1 MELDLDPS
9 SPVPLYLQLVE
20 QVRRLVALGAL
31 RPGDQ
36 LPTVRELAVRT
47 RVNRNTVGRAIQSL
61 EREGVVRT
69 RVGQGTFVVADGASN
84 IDPARREKGLEEA
97 LDRLLIEA
105 HTLGV
110 PLEELGWRLSRRID
124 AFVARRASEIRESS
138 GTEKE
143 DER

>member
-1 MELDLDPS
+1 MDLDLDPT
-9 SPVPLYLQLVE
+9 SPIPLYLQLVE

-31 RPGDQ
+31 RPGDR

-47 RVNRNTVGRAIQSL
+47 RVNRNTVGRAIQCL

-69 RVGQGTFVVADGASN
+69 RVGQGTFVVGDGVSS
-84 IDPARREKGLEEA
+84 IDPARREKALEEA
-97 LDRLLIEA
+97 LDRLLVEA

-124 AFVARRASEIRESS
+124 AFVERRARGGRSTSERR
-138 GTEKE
+138 E

>member
-47 RVNRNTVGRAIQSL
+47 RGLVKRFGRFT
-61 EREGVVRT
+61 T
-69 RVGQGTFVVADGASN
+69 RGLSAS
-84 IDPARREKGLEEA
+84 
-97 LDRLLIEA
+97 
-105 HTLGV
+105 
-110 PLEELGWRLSRRID
+110 W
-124 AFVARRASEIRESS
+124 
-138 GTEKE
+138 
-143 DER
+143 